1 MTTTNLE
8 VLAYEKSPIG
18 MIGLRRR
25 ELLASPGTVITEI
38 TLDHEL
44 LMSSEHTASERALAS
59 RALERHP
66 GTALRVLIGGLG
78 LGYTAFEALGS
89 PRVARVEVVELLPQ
103 VVGWLRAGQMPLS
116 PELNADE
123 RLAVTPGD
131 VYARLAAPAERRF
144 DVILLDVDHSPDER
158 LGDANA
164 AFYGATGLAR
174 AKRHLAEGG
183 VLAVWSY
190 TESPPFVESLGAV
203 FARVEVEAVTFENR
217 VTRERETNWLFVA
230 RD

>member
-1 MTTTNLE
+1 LTTTNLE

-25 ELLASPGTVITEI
+25 ELRASPGTVITEI

-44 LMSSEHTASERALAS
+44 LMSSEHTDSERALAS

-123 RLAVTPGD
+123 RLAVAPGD

-144 DVILLDVDHSPDER
+144 DLILLDVDHSPDER

-164 AFYGATGLAR
+164 AFYSAKGLAR

-183 VLAVWSY
+183 VLGVWSY
-190 TESPPFVESLGAV
+190 AESSPFADALRAV

-217 VTRERETNWLFVA
+217 VTRERETNWLFLA